1 MKSRTNKSN
10 FTHDLHHTSAHSS
23 LNHEL
28 SVAKRDGLLESRVGS
43 IDPGRGQI
51 LAKKDSQEGWEKGAP
66 QLGKSEKSAGH
77 QRSTVSLLNGALGI

>member
-28 SVAKRDGLLESRVGS
+28 SVAKRDGLLESRVGI

-51 LAKKDSQEGWEKGAP
+51 LAKKDSQEGWEKGV
-66 QLGKSEKSAGH
+66 GGREGSS
-77 QRSTVSLLNGALGI
+77 SY